1 MNWPSNWRRRKRSA
15 EETHEEEEEEDGD
28 DRCDGVRSF
37 SCRVD
42 SGQNSTKWTRGWNN
56 EPFRA
61 SKRTHRS
68 MILVWLEEL
77 YMSAYVYIYFC
88 FCLKW
93 FEFKL
98 NLIRGLQ
105 NSAKHINYFTLQ
117 QQSQVPTKVS
127 ISLSH
132 PFRWY
137 SYWNQTVLV
146 IHNDPRCSYLFHFLE
161 ICIVYKTWRVSDS

>member
-1 MNWPSNWRRRKRSA
+1 METTGVMGCVPSVVGLIQAKTQRNGPEGGTTNRFAPLNERTVPWYWFGWKSYIRRR
-15 EETHEEEEEEDGD
+15 
-28 DRCDGVRSF
+28 
-37 SCRVD
+37 
-42 SGQNSTKWTRGWNN
+42 
-56 EPFRA
+56 
-61 SKRTHRS
+61 
-68 MILVWLEEL
+68 M
-77 YMSAYVYIYFC
+77 YIYFC

-117 QQSQVPTKVS
+117 PQSQVPTKVS

-146 IHNDPRCSYLFHFLE
+146 INNDPRCSYMFHFLE
-161 ICIVYKTWRVSDS
+161 ICIVYKTWKSIW

>member
-127 ISLSH
+127 ISLSSFSMIFLLKSNSVSY
-132 PFRWY
+132 PQRSTMFIFVSLFRNLYCLQNLKSIW
-137 SYWNQTVLV
+137 
-146 IHNDPRCSYLFHFLE
+146 
-161 ICIVYKTWRVSDS
+161 

>member
-117 QQSQVPTKVS
+117 PQSQVPTKVS
-127 ISLSH
+127 ISLSS
-132 PFRWY
+132 FSMIFLLKSNSV
-137 SYWNQTVLV
+137 SYPQRSTMFIFVSLFWNLYCLQNLKS
-146 IHNDPRCSYLFHFLE
+146 I
-161 ICIVYKTWRVSDS
+161 W

>member
-117 QQSQVPTKVS
+117 PQYQVPTKVS
-127 ISLSH
+127 ISLSSFSMIFLLKSNSVSY
-132 PFRWY
+132 PQRSTMFIFVSLFRNLYCLQNLKSIW
-137 SYWNQTVLV
+137 
-146 IHNDPRCSYLFHFLE
+146 
-161 ICIVYKTWRVSDS
+161 